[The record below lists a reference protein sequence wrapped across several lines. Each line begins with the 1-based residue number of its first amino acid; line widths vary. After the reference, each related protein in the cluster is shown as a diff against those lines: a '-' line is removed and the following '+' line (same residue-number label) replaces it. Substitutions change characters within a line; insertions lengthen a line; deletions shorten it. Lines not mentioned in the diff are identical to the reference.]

1 LGWPGPVPPF
11 NEDLEGGPAPVAVA
25 ELRRV
30 ITDADGVLIATPEY
44 NGSIPGQ
51 LKNALDWASRP
62 RGAAVLEGKPV
73 ATLSASP
80 SRRGGQG
87 AQADLRKVL
96 GVIGAEIRGEEIA
109 VPHIHEQF
117 DEHGGLVDREL
128 RGHLRSTM
136 AALAGPAAA
145 ASAPEQLPIPASRPQ
160 ALQAL
165 AAWHLG
171 RAGKCWKEKL
181 SMYAVLRLNSFDP
194 ATLAVSADRLK
205 EFDRIHAAQ
214 PGYLGSVVV
223 DLGAGRRFA
232 LNLWESEQHS
242 AAAFEVLAPEVTRLL
257 GPLMAGPSQLI
268 GAGPVISSD
277 LVPSAGA

>member
-1 LGWPGPVPPF
+1 MSAEATDTAAAKRIVGLAGSLRTGSFNRQLLAAAADELAASVTLEVWDGLEGVPPF
-11 NEDLEGGPAPVAVA
+11 NEDLESGPAPVAVA

-30 ITDADGVLIATPEY
+30 IKDADGVLIATPEY

-62 RGAAVLEGKPV
+62 RGAAVLEGKSV

-80 SRRGGQG
+80 SRRGGQR

-96 GVIGAEIRGEEIA
+96 GVIGAEMRGEEIA

-117 DEHGGLVDREL
+117 DEHGRLVDREL

-145 ASAPEQLPIPASRPQ
+145 ATAPEPLPIPASWPQ

-165 AAWHLG
+165 AA
-171 RAGKCWKEKL
+171 
-181 SMYAVLRLNSFDP
+181 
-194 ATLAVSADRLK
+194 
-205 EFDRIHAAQ
+205 
-214 PGYLGSVVV
+214 
-223 DLGAGRRFA
+223 
-232 LNLWESEQHS
+232 
-242 AAAFEVLAPEVTRLL
+242 
-257 GPLMAGPSQLI
+257 
-268 GAGPVISSD
+268 
-277 LVPSAGA
+277 